1 MYPMALS
8 RTTFLRN
15 LRASS
20 KFLSVF
26 LFMCARKIALQR
38 EKALPTTGARR
49 FSFALTVAAVYGAG
63 FQQPRPPFLILWCGE
78 QKKTPRSEGPK
89 TFLFPNPKQKK
100 RNDT

>member
-1 MYPMALS
+1 MYPLS

-38 EKALPTTGARR
+38 EKALPTTGAGR

-63 FQQPRPPFLILWCGE
+63 FQQCGE

>member
-38 EKALPTTGARR
+38 EKALPTTGAGR
-49 FSFALTVAAVYGAG
+49 FSFALTVADVYGAG
-63 FQQPRPPFLILWCGE
+63 FQQILGCGE

-89 TFLFPNPKQKK
+89 TFLFPNPKQK